1 MSRALQRAAFSLG
14 DFMETRRI
22 WGVRAGSFGQA
33 DHVFLDL
40 NQIAI
45 SFAQDGGDVSRLP
58 SSRLAFRQAVGQ
70 SLERRALSSER
81 PGPSQANQLFRFV
94 HEMRIG
100 DLVIYPRKSDRTLH
114 WGEVTGPYLFD
125 RERSS
130 EFAHRRPVQWRSK
143 LSRDVFSQGALYE
156 IGSVLTLFEV
166 KSFAAEF
173 ERKFNAA
180 RSGMT
185 LVNDE
190 DDIEENVVRDLAETT
205 RDFIARKLRA
215 ELKGYRLEPLV
226 ADLFCAMG
234 YQAYATRGVRDD
246 GIDVI
251 AHRDE
256 LGIEPPIFK
265 IQVKGQD
272 ANIAADAVKAFYAMV
287 HEREVGVFIATGGY
301 TQAARDFAHSK
312 GNLKL
317 VDGVAL
323 IEMIQRHYERLGLKH
338 RQQIPLKRVL
348 VPDLAT
354 ACG

>member
-1 MSRALQRAAFSLG
+1 
-14 DFMETRRI
+14 METRRI

-45 SFAQDGGDVSRLP
+45 SFAQDGGDASGLP
-58 SSRLAFRQAVGQ
+58 ATRGAFRLAVGEA
-70 SLERRALSSER
+70 LERRARSNER
-81 PGPSQANQLFRFV
+81 PGPTQANQLFRFV

-100 DLVIYPRKSDRTLH
+100 DRIIYPRKSDRTLR
-114 WGEVTGPYLFD
+114 WGEIIGPYMFD
-125 RERSS
+125 RDRSC
-130 EFAHRRPVQWRSK
+130 EFAHRRPVAWRGK
-143 LSRDVFSQGALYE
+143 LSRDMFSQGALYE
-156 IGSVLTLFEV
+156 IGSVMTLFEV

-173 ERKFNAA
+173 ERKFEAA
-180 RSGMT
+180 LGG
-185 LVNDE
+185 LALPNDE
-190 DDIEENVVRDLAETT
+190 DDVEENVARDIAETT

-215 ELKGYRLEPLV
+215 ELKGRPLEPLV

-234 YQAYATRGVRDD
+234 YRSYATRGVRDD

-272 ANIAADAVKAFYAMV
+272 GNISADVVKAFYAMV
-287 HEREVGVFIATGGY
+287 HDRDVGVVVATGGY
-301 TQAARDFAHSK
+301 TQAARDFARNKS
-312 GNLKL
+312 NLKL

-323 IEMIQRHYERLGLKH
+323 IDMIQRHYEGLDQTH
-338 RQQIPLKRVL
+338 RQLIPLKRVL
-348 VPDLAT
+348 VPDLA
-354 ACG
+354 AAGG